1 MRRENSLEEILE
13 KTIDVLEDSKKDIFS
28 IGESSRTEYDSIKL
42 ELEEVHEKIINIIQ
56 DLDRLERLNRQA
68 RIRLMEVSRD
78 FHNYTEA
85 DIKAAYEEAE
95 GTAIK
100 IAVLREKEEQYKTR
114 RRDLEKRLVSLEK
127 TIARAEQLISRVS
140 VIKDFLAGEIEYL
153 TEEYDDLKEKQKLA
167 IKVIQIQEEERKKV
181 AREIHDGP
189 AQSIANL
196 VFRVELVE
204 NLLDKDIN
212 KARAELTELKTL
224 IRMSIQDTRKIIYD
238 LRPMS
243 LDDLGLIPTLA
254 RYIDKFVKE
263 TGIEVEFIVLGNQK
277 RLSSTYEVTIFRIV
291 QEALNNIFKH
301 ARARS
306 GKVRLEY
313 GADNIYLLISDDG
326 IGFDPYEIRGEKYGL
341 ASMKERCAL
350 LGGSINI
357 ESKPKRGTIIK
368 VILPLKGVRID
379 ENQGISS

>member
-1 MRRENSLEEILE
+1 MHRGNSLEEILE
-13 KTIDVLEDSKKDIFS
+13 KTIEVLEDSKRDIFT
-28 IGESSRTEYDSIKL
+28 IGESSRNEYDNIKI
-42 ELEEVHEKIINIIQ
+42 ELEEVHKKIVNIIR
-56 DLDRLERLNRQA
+56 DLDHLERLNRQA

-78 FHNYTEA
+78 FHKYTEA
-85 DIKAAYEEAE
+85 DIKEAYEEAE

-100 IAVLREKEEQYKTR
+100 IAVLREKEEQYKAR
-114 RRDLEKRLVSLEK
+114 RRDLEKRLISLEK
-127 TIARAEQLISRVS
+127 TIAKAEQLISRVS
-140 VIKDFLAGEIEYL
+140 VIKDFLAGEIGYL
-153 TEEYDDLKEKQKLA
+153 SEEYDDLKEKQKLA
-167 IKVIQIQEEERKKV
+167 IKVIQIQEEERRKV

-196 VFRVELVE
+196 VFRVELIE

-212 KARAELTELKTL
+212 KAKAELTELKSL
-224 IRMSIQDTRKIIYD
+224 VRSSIQDIRKIIYD

-263 TGIEVEFIVLGNQK
+263 TGIEINFTIIGNQK
-277 RLSSTYEVTIFRIV
+277 RLSNTYEVTIFRIV

-313 GADNIYLLISDDG
+313 GLDNINLLIIDDG
-326 IGFDPYEIRGEKYGL
+326 IGFDPVEINGEKYGL
-341 ASMKERCAL
+341 ASMKERCTL
-350 LGGSINI
+350 LGGRINI
-357 ESKPKRGTIIK
+357 ESRPKRGTIIK
-368 VILPLKGVRID
+368 VILPLKGSED
-379 ENQGISS
+379 T

>member
-1 MRRENSLEEILE
+1 MHRGNSLEEILE
-13 KTIDVLEDSKKDIFS
+13 KTIEVLEDSKRDIFA
-28 IGESSRTEYDSIKL
+28 IGESSRNEYDNIKI
-42 ELEEVHEKIINIIQ
+42 ELEEVHKKIVNIIR
-56 DLDRLERLNRQA
+56 DLDHLERLNRQA

-78 FHNYTEA
+78 FHKYTEA
-85 DIKAAYEEAE
+85 DIKEAYEEAE

-100 IAVLREKEEQYKTR
+100 IAVLREKEEQYKAR
-114 RRDLEKRLVSLEK
+114 RRDLEKRLISLEK
-127 TIARAEQLISRVS
+127 TIAKAEQLISRVS
-140 VIKDFLAGEIEYL
+140 VIKDFLAGEIGYL
-153 TEEYDDLKEKQKLA
+153 SEEYDDLKEKQKLA
-167 IKVIQIQEEERKKV
+167 IKVIQIQEEERRKV

-196 VFRVELVE
+196 VFRVELIE

-212 KARAELTELKTL
+212 KAKAELTELKSL
-224 IRMSIQDTRKIIYD
+224 VRSSIQDIRKIIYD

-263 TGIEVEFIVLGNQK
+263 TGIEINFTIIGNQK
-277 RLSSTYEVTIFRIV
+277 RLSNTYEVTIFRIV

-313 GADNIYLLISDDG
+313 GLDNINLLIIDDG
-326 IGFDPYEIRGEKYGL
+326 IGFDPVEINGEKYGL
-341 ASMKERCAL
+341 ASMKERCTL
-350 LGGSINI
+350 LGGRINI
-357 ESKPKRGTIIK
+357 ESRPKRGTIIK
-368 VILPLKGVRID
+368 VILPLKGSED
-379 ENQGISS
+379 T

>member
-1 MRRENSLEEILE
+1 MEEILE
-13 KTIDVLEDSKKDIFS
+13 KTIEVLEDSKRDIFA
-28 IGESSRTEYDSIKL
+28 IGESSRNEYDNIKI
-42 ELEEVHEKIINIIQ
+42 ELEEVHKKIVNIIR
-56 DLDRLERLNRQA
+56 DLDHLERLNRQA

-78 FHNYTEA
+78 FHKYTEA
-85 DIKAAYEEAE
+85 DIKEAYEEAE

-100 IAVLREKEEQYKTR
+100 IAVLREKEEQYKAR
-114 RRDLEKRLVSLEK
+114 RRDLEKRLISLEK
-127 TIARAEQLISRVS
+127 TIAKAEQLISRVS
-140 VIKDFLAGEIEYL
+140 VIKDFLAGEIGYL
-153 TEEYDDLKEKQKLA
+153 SEEYDDLKEKQKLA
-167 IKVIQIQEEERKKV
+167 IKVIQIQEEERRKV

-196 VFRVELVE
+196 VFRVELIE

-212 KARAELTELKTL
+212 KAKAELTELKSL
-224 IRMSIQDTRKIIYD
+224 VRSSIQDIRKIIYD

-263 TGIEVEFIVLGNQK
+263 TGIEINFTIIGNQK
-277 RLSSTYEVTIFRIV
+277 RLSNTYEVTIFRIV

-313 GADNIYLLISDDG
+313 GLDNINLLIIDDG
-326 IGFDPYEIRGEKYGL
+326 IGFDPVEINGEKYGL
-341 ASMKERCAL
+341 ASMKERCTL
-350 LGGSINI
+350 LGGRINI
-357 ESKPKRGTIIK
+357 ESRPKRGTIIK
-368 VILPLKGVRID
+368 VILPLKGSED
-379 ENQGISS
+379 T

>member
-1 MRRENSLEEILE
+1 MRRGNSLEEILE
-13 KTIDVLEDSKKDIFS
+13 KTIEVLEDSKRDIFA
-28 IGESSRTEYDSIKL
+28 IGESSRNEYDNIKI
-42 ELEEVHEKIINIIQ
+42 ELEEVHKKIVNIIR
-56 DLDRLERLNRQA
+56 DLDHLERLNRQA

-78 FHNYTEA
+78 FHKYTEA
-85 DIKAAYEEAE
+85 DIKEAYEEAE

-100 IAVLREKEEQYKTR
+100 IAVLREKEEQYKAR
-114 RRDLEKRLVSLEK
+114 RRDLEKRLISLEK
-127 TIARAEQLISRVS
+127 TIAKAEQLISRVS
-140 VIKDFLAGEIEYL
+140 VIKDFLAGEIGYL
-153 TEEYDDLKEKQKLA
+153 SEEYDDLKEKQKLA
-167 IKVIQIQEEERKKV
+167 IKVIQIQEEERRKV

-196 VFRVELVE
+196 VFRVELIE

-212 KARAELTELKTL
+212 KAKAELTELKSL
-224 IRMSIQDTRKIIYD
+224 VRSSIQDIRKIIYD

-263 TGIEVEFIVLGNQK
+263 TGIEINFTIIGNQK
-277 RLSSTYEVTIFRIV
+277 RLSNTYEVTIFRIV

-313 GADNIYLLISDDG
+313 GLDNINLLIIDDG
-326 IGFDPYEIRGEKYGL
+326 IGFDPVEINGEKYGL
-341 ASMKERCAL
+341 ASMKERCTL
-350 LGGSINI
+350 LGGRINI
-357 ESKPKRGTIIK
+357 ESRPKRGTIIK
-368 VILPLKGVRID
+368 VILPLKGSED
-379 ENQGISS
+379 T

>member
-1 MRRENSLEEILE
+1 MHRGNLLEEILE
-13 KTIDVLEDSKKDIFS
+13 KTIEVLEDSKRDIFA
-28 IGESSRTEYDSIKL
+28 IGESSRNEYDNIKI
-42 ELEEVHEKIINIIQ
+42 ELEEVHKKIVNIIR
-56 DLDRLERLNRQA
+56 DLDHLERLNRQA

-78 FHNYTEA
+78 FHKYTEA
-85 DIKAAYEEAE
+85 DIKEAYEEAE

-100 IAVLREKEEQYKTR
+100 IAVLREKEEQYKAR
-114 RRDLEKRLVSLEK
+114 RRDLEKRLISLEK
-127 TIARAEQLISRVS
+127 TIAKAEQLISRVS
-140 VIKDFLAGEIEYL
+140 VIKDFLAGEIGYL
-153 TEEYDDLKEKQKLA
+153 SEEYDDLKEKQKLA
-167 IKVIQIQEEERKKV
+167 IKVIQIQEEERRKV

-196 VFRVELVE
+196 VFRVELIE

-212 KARAELTELKTL
+212 KAKAELTELKSL
-224 IRMSIQDTRKIIYD
+224 VRSSIQDIRKIIYD

-263 TGIEVEFIVLGNQK
+263 TGIEINFTIIGNQK
-277 RLSSTYEVTIFRIV
+277 RLSNTYEVTIFRIV

-313 GADNIYLLISDDG
+313 GLDNINLLIIDDG
-326 IGFDPYEIRGEKYGL
+326 IGFDPVEINGEKYGL
-341 ASMKERCAL
+341 ASMKERCTL
-350 LGGSINI
+350 LGGRINI
-357 ESKPKRGTIIK
+357 ESRPKRGTTIK
-368 VILPLKGVRID
+368 VILPLKGSED
-379 ENQGISS
+379 T

>member
-13 KTIDVLEDSKKDIFS
+13 KTIEVLEDSKRDIFT
-28 IGESSRTEYDSIKL
+28 IGETSRNEYYNIKI
-42 ELEEVHEKIINIIQ
+42 ELEEVHKKIVNIIR
-56 DLDRLERLNRQA
+56 DLDHLERLNRQA
-68 RIRLMEVSRD
+68 RIRLMGVSRD
-78 FHNYTEA
+78 FHKYTEA
-85 DIKAAYEEAE
+85 DIKEAYEEAE

-127 TIARAEQLISRVS
+127 TITKAEQLISRVS
-140 VIKDFLAGEIEYL
+140 VIKDFLAGEIGYL
-153 TEEYDDLKEKQKLA
+153 SEEYDDLKEKQKLA
-167 IKVIQIQEEERKKV
+167 IKVIQIQEEERRKV

-196 VFRVELVE
+196 VFRVELIE

-212 KARAELTELKTL
+212 KAKAELTELKSL
-224 IRMSIQDTRKIIYD
+224 VRSSIQDIRKIIYD

-263 TGIEVEFIVLGNQK
+263 TGIEINFTIIGNQK
-277 RLSSTYEVTIFRIV
+277 RLSNTYEVTIFRIV

-313 GADNIYLLISDDG
+313 GLDNINLLIIDDG
-326 IGFDPYEIRGEKYGL
+326 IGFDPVEINGEKYGL
-341 ASMKERCAL
+341 ASMKERCTL
-350 LGGSINI
+350 LGGRINI
-357 ESKPKRGTIIK
+357 ESRPKRGTIIK
-368 VILPLKGVRID
+368 VILPLKGSED
-379 ENQGISS
+379 T

>member
-28 IGESSRTEYDSIKL
+28 IGESSRTEYDSIKF

-196 VFRVELVE
+196 VFRVELIE
-204 NLLDKDIN
+204 KLLQKDIN
-212 KARAELTELKTL
+212 KAKEEVTELKDL
-224 IRMSIQDTRKIIYD
+224 IRLSIQDIRKIIYD

-254 RYIDKFVKE
+254 RYIDKYIKE
-263 TGIEVEFIVLGNQK
+263 TDIKIDLIILGNQK
-277 RLSSTYEVTIFRIV
+277 RLSDTYEITIFRIV

-301 ARARS
+301 AQAKN
-306 GKVRLEY
+306 GTIRLEY
-313 GADNIYLLISDDG
+313 GVDNINILISDDG
-326 IGFDPYEIRGEKYGL
+326 VGFELSGIEGEKYGL
-341 ASMKERCAL
+341 ASMKERCSL

-357 ESKPKRGTIIK
+357 ESKPKRGTMIK
-368 VILPLKGVRID
+368 VILPLKGSV
-379 ENQGISS
+379 N

>member
-1 MRRENSLEEILE
+1 MRRGNSLEEILE
-13 KTIDVLEDSKKDIFS
+13 KTIEVLEDSKRDIFA
-28 IGESSRTEYDSIKL
+28 IGESSRNEYDNIKI
-42 ELEEVHEKIINIIQ
+42 ELEEVHKKIVNIIR
-56 DLDRLERLNRQA
+56 DLDHLERLNRQA

-78 FHNYTEA
+78 FHKYTEA
-85 DIKAAYEEAE
+85 DIKEAYEEAE

-100 IAVLREKEEQYKTR
+100 IAVLREKEEQYKAR
-114 RRDLEKRLVSLEK
+114 RRDLEKRLISLEK
-127 TIARAEQLISRVS
+127 TIAKAEQLISRVS
-140 VIKDFLAGEIEYL
+140 VIKDFLAGEIGYL
-153 TEEYDDLKEKQKLA
+153 SEEYDDLKEKQKLA
-167 IKVIQIQEEERKKV
+167 IKVIQIQEEERRKV

-196 VFRVELVE
+196 VFRVELIE

-212 KARAELTELKTL
+212 KAKAELTELKSL
-224 IRMSIQDTRKIIYD
+224 VRSSIQDIRKIIYD

-263 TGIEVEFIVLGNQK
+263 TGIEINFTIIGNQK
-277 RLSSTYEVTIFRIV
+277 HLSNTYEVTIFRIV

-313 GADNIYLLISDDG
+313 GLDNINLLIIDDG
-326 IGFDPYEIRGEKYGL
+326 IGFDPVEINGEKYGL
-341 ASMKERCAL
+341 ASMKERCTL
-350 LGGSINI
+350 LGGRINI
-357 ESKPKRGTIIK
+357 ESRPKRGTIIK
-368 VILPLKGVRID
+368 VILPLKGSED
-379 ENQGISS
+379 T

>member
-1 MRRENSLEEILE
+1 MRRGNSLEEILE
-13 KTIDVLEDSKKDIFS
+13 KTIEVLEDSKRDIFA
-28 IGESSRTEYDSIKL
+28 IGESSRNEYDNIKI
-42 ELEEVHEKIINIIQ
+42 ELEEVHKKIVNIIR
-56 DLDRLERLNRQA
+56 DLDHLERLNRQA

-78 FHNYTEA
+78 FHKYTEA
-85 DIKAAYEEAE
+85 DIKEAYEEAE

-100 IAVLREKEEQYKTR
+100 IAVLREKEEQYKAR
-114 RRDLEKRLVSLEK
+114 RRDLEKRLISLEK
-127 TIARAEQLISRVS
+127 TIAKAEQLISRVS
-140 VIKDFLAGEIEYL
+140 VIKDFLAGEIGYL
-153 TEEYDDLKEKQKLA
+153 SEEYDDLKEKQKLA
-167 IKVIQIQEEERKKV
+167 IKVIQIQEEERRKV

-196 VFRVELVE
+196 VFRVELIE

-212 KARAELTELKTL
+212 KAKAELTELKSL
-224 IRMSIQDTRKIIYD
+224 VRSSIQDIRKIIYD

-263 TGIEVEFIVLGNQK
+263 TGIEINFTIIGNQK
-277 RLSSTYEVTIFRIV
+277 RLSNTYEVTIFRIV

-313 GADNIYLLISDDG
+313 GLDNINLLIIDDG
-326 IGFDPYEIRGEKYGL
+326 IGFDPVEINGEKYGL
-341 ASMKERCAL
+341 ASMKERCTL
-350 LGGSINI
+350 LGGRINI
-357 ESKPKRGTIIK
+357 ESRPKWGTIIK
-368 VILPLKGVRID
+368 VILPLKGSED
-379 ENQGISS
+379 T